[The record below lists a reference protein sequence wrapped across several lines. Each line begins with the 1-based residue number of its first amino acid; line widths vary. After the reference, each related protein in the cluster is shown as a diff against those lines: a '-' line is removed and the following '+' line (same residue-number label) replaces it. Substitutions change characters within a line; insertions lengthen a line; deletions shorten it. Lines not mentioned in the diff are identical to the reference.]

1 MYILCYCY
9 CDPFHYLKYQA
20 YCSCAEGQKLVGQAC
35 FDADYSTEI
44 FDPESPKYSYWIT
57 AQYDMKHSRSVDI
70 MFDVKDVKEINL
82 DTQKITLDIQ
92 MIARWQDSRIS
103 CAKCGSDKERV
114 F

>member
-1 MYILCYCY
+1 MKC
-9 CDPFHYLKYQA
+9 QA

-103 CAKCGSDKERV
+103 CANCGSDKERV